1 MVVLTA
7 ADAQQI
13 RLAKR
18 SVSHET
24 YKMLFEIAL
33 QRVKLKAELDHTSL
47 SYRVPHYMMGRPA
60 INVHHAARYISEK
73 LRFYGYKASFREADG
88 SFYVDID
95 WSREPVKVQKKPR
108 DVRRPKV
115 IDASVKSNP
124 QEAVRRMEKI
134 KLQLQNTL
142 KKK

>member
-33 QRVKLKAELDHTSL
+33 QRVKLKAEMDHTSL

-115 IDASVKSNP
+115 DASVKSNP
-124 QEAVRRMEKI
+124 AEAVRRMEKI

>member
-24 YKMLFEIAL
+24 YKMLFEIVI
-33 QRVKLKAELDHTSL
+33 QRIKLKAEMDHTSL
-47 SYRVPHYMMGRPA
+47 SYRVPHYMMGRPT
-60 INVHHAARYISEK
+60 IRVHHASRYISEK

-108 DVRRPKV
+108 DVWRPKV
-115 IDASVKSNP
+115 DASVKSNP
-124 QEAVRRMEKI
+124 AEAVRRMEKI

>member
-7 ADAQQI
+7 ADAQSI

-24 YKMLFEIAL
+24 YKMLFEIVI
-33 QRVKLKAELDHTSL
+33 QRIKLKAEMDHTSL
-47 SYRVPHYMMGRPA
+47 SYRVPHYMMGRPT
-60 INVHHAARYISEK
+60 IRVHHAARYISEK

-115 IDASVKSNP
+115 DASVKSNP
-124 QEAVRRMEKI
+124 AEAVRRMEKI

>member
-1 MVVLTA
+1 MVVFTA
-7 ADAQQI
+7 ADAAQV
-13 RLAKR
+13 RLAKK

-24 YKMLFEIAL
+24 YKMLFEIAI
-33 QRVKLKAELDHTSL
+33 QRVKLKAEHNHTSL
-47 SYRVPHYMMGRPA
+47 SYRIPHFMIGRPT
-60 INVHHAARYISEK
+60 IRVHHAARYISEK
-73 LRFYGYKASFREADG
+73 LRFYGYKASFREAEG

-108 DVRRPKV
+108 DVKRPKV

-124 QEAVRRMEKI
+124 AEAVRRMEKI

-142 KKK
+142 KRK

>member
-115 IDASVKSNP
+115 DASVKSNP
-124 QEAVRRMEKI
+124 AEAVRRMEKI

>member
-33 QRVKLKAELDHTSL
+33 QRVKLKAEMDHTSL

-73 LRFYGYKASFREADG
+73 LRFYGYKASFREAEG

-115 IDASVKSNP
+115 DASVKSNP
-124 QEAVRRMEKI
+124 AEAVRRMEKI

>member
-24 YKMLFEIAL
+24 YKMLFEIVI
-33 QRVKLKAELDHTSL
+33 QRIKLKAEMDHTSL
-47 SYRVPHYMMGRPA
+47 SYRVPHYMMGRPT
-60 INVHHAARYISEK
+60 IRVHHAARYISEK

-115 IDASVKSNP
+115 DTSVKSNP
-124 QEAVRRMEKI
+124 AEAVRRMEKI

>member
-24 YKMLFEIAL
+24 YKMLFEIAI
-33 QRVKLKAELDHTSL
+33 QRVKLKAEMDQTSL

-73 LRFYGYKASFREADG
+73 LRFYGYKASFREAEG

-115 IDASVKSNP
+115 DASVKSNP
-124 QEAVRRMEKI
+124 AEAVRRMEKI

>member
-24 YKMLFEIAL
+24 YKMLFEIVI
-33 QRVKLKAELDHTSL
+33 QRIKLKAEMDHTSL
-47 SYRVPHYMMGRPA
+47 SYRVPHYMMGRPT
-60 INVHHAARYISEK
+60 IRVHHAARYISEK

-115 IDASVKSNP
+115 DASVKSNP
-124 QEAVRRMEKI
+124 AEAVRRMEKI

>member
-7 ADAQQI
+7 ADAQSI
-13 RLAKR
+13 RLAKK

-24 YKMLFEIAL
+24 YKMLFEIVI
-33 QRVKLKAELDHTSL
+33 QRIRLKAEHNHTSL
-47 SYRVPHYMMGRPA
+47 SYRVPHFMIGRPT
-60 INVHHAARYISEK
+60 IRVHHAARYISEK
-73 LRFYGYKASFREADG
+73 LRFYGYKASFREAEG

-108 DVRRPKV
+108 DVKRPKV

-124 QEAVRRMEKI
+124 AEAVRRMEKI

-142 KKK
+142 KRK